1 MPSDISAKR
10 SEDVA
15 QISALLEGDAIDA
28 DTLFKLAR
36 DKSKESRQAL
46 FETVQEFFVD
56 AGSTLSDRERAL
68 MGEILRQ
75 LLHDVEMGM
84 RQRLAQQLA
93 EQADTPHALV
103 VELANDDFEVAHQ
116 ILLQSDVLKDTDL
129 IEVIRHRT
137 MQHQLAVSM
146 RKTVSEQV
154 SQALV
159 ETGEED
165 VIASLLTNHGAAIS
179 REVMEYLVSES
190 KRVDR
195 YQNPIIQRP
204 DLPDDLAQRMYWWV
218 SAALK
223 KHIAAN
229 FNIDATFL
237 DDAIESAARTQLEER
252 TETNDSGKP
261 EDLVDRLEK
270 LNELDSDFLVKALR
284 QGEVSL
290 FEAGICKLSGLRP
303 KLLRR
308 ILFEPGGEALALL
321 CRALNLDVQTFTT
334 IFELTRRAV
343 DGQNT
348 EDPARRGTLHDLY
361 EKTATGDARRVL
373 RRWRRSSDYLYALK
387 QVGADG

>member
-1 MPSDISAKR
+1 MPTDISAKR
-10 SEDVA
+10 SADVA
-15 QISALLEGDAIDA
+15 EASALLDGDSVDVDA
-28 DTLFKLAR
+28 LFKLAHN
-36 DKSKESRQAL
+36 KSKESRQAL

-56 AGSTLSDRERAL
+56 GGTTLSDRERAL

-75 LLHDVEMGM
+75 LLHDVEMDM
-84 RQRLAQQLA
+84 RQQLA
-93 EQADTPHALV
+93 ERLARQADMPHALV

-116 ILLQSDVLKDTDL
+116 ILLESDVLKDTDL

-146 RKTVSEQV
+146 RKTVSKEV

-165 VIASLLTNHGAAIS
+165 VVASLLSNHGAAIS

-195 YQNPIIQRP
+195 YQNPILRRP
-204 DLPDDLAQRMYWWV
+204 DLPSDLAHRMYWWV

-223 KHIAAN
+223 KYIATN
-229 FNIDATFL
+229 FDIDGASL
-237 DDAIESAARTQLEER
+237 DDAIESTARTQLDDPSDQ
-252 TETNDSGKP
+252 DSSKP
-261 EDLVDRLEK
+261 EELVDRLEK
-270 LNELDSDFLVKALR
+270 LNELDPDFLIKALR

-321 CRALNLDVQTFTT
+321 CRAMSFDTDSFTT

-343 DGQNT
+343 DGDGDSQ
-348 EDPARRGTLHDLY
+348 PSQRQALRTLYD
-361 EKTATGDARRVL
+361 KTTTSDARRVL
-373 RRWRRSSDYLYALK
+373 RRWRRSSDYLHALK